1 MAAFRRRGL
10 KVCGF
15 KVGPDFI
22 DPGYHRQVC
31 GAVSRNLDGW
41 MLSREYNRKTFER
54 CVPGFDLAVVEGV
67 MGLFDGY
74 DGRTEA
80 GSTAEM
86 AKWLGIPVVLVVD
99 ARSMARSAAAL
110 IYGFENFDQALDLAG
125 VVFNRVGSP
134 THLAYLKEAMAGN
147 VQASCLGG
155 LPREPDLALPERHL
169 GLVTNEENP
178 LSPEYIERLADIVEK
193 SINLET
199 ILARLAD
206 VPGKEPVSIPS
217 NNRYRVRIGVAR
229 DEAFCFYYKDNLE
242 ILESFGAELVF
253 FSPLRDKG
261 LPERISGLYL
271 GGGYPELFARRL
283 SENVSLKD
291 EIRRFSQEDC
301 PIYAECG
308 GLIFLSRGIQDTE
321 GGFYP
326 MAGVYPFSVRMIS
339 RLKSLGYREVR
350 LSEPCPLG
358 SIGQVIRGHEF
369 HYSEMIEGPMGVKLA
384 YSIASRRGRKRYE
397 EGFVVNNTLASYVH
411 LHFGSNP
418 ELAENFVRLCS
429 KGQDGIDH
437 TDETG
442 RD

>member
-110 IYGFENFDQALDLAG
+110 IYGFENFDQAHDFAG

-147 VQASCLGG
+147 VQTPCLGG
-155 LPREPDLALPERHL
+155 LPREPGLALPERHL

-199 ILARLAD
+199 ILAHLAE

-283 SENVSLKD
+283 SENVFLREDIKG
-291 EIRRFSQEDC
+291 FSERGRA
-301 PIYAECG
+301 IYAECG
-308 GLIFLSRGIQDTE
+308 GLMFLCRGIQDTE
-321 GGFYP
+321 ASFYP
-326 MAGVYPFSVRMIS
+326 MADVYPFTVRMLS
-339 RLKSLGYREVR
+339 RLTSLGYREVR

-384 YSIASRRGRKRYE
+384 YSIANRRGRSRYS
-397 EGFVVNNTLASYVH
+397 EGFVVNNTLGSYVH

-437 TDETG
+437 TDETR

>member
-110 IYGFENFDQALDLAG
+110 IYGFENFDKALDFVG

-147 VQASCLGG
+147 VQTPCLGG
-155 LPREPDLALPERHL
+155 LPREPGLALPERHL

-178 LSPEYIERLADIVEK
+178 LSPDYIERLADMVEK

-206 VPGKEPVSIPS
+206 VPGKEPVSIPL

-291 EIRRFSQEDC
+291 EISRFSQEDC

-308 GLIFLSRGIQDTE
+308 GLMFLCRGIQDTE
-321 GGFYP
+321 ASFYP
-326 MAGVYPFSVRMIS
+326 MADVYPFSVRMIS

-384 YSIASRRGRKRYE
+384 YSIANRRGRSRYS
-397 EGFVVNNTLASYVH
+397 EGFVVNNTLGSYVH

-437 TDETG
+437 TDETR